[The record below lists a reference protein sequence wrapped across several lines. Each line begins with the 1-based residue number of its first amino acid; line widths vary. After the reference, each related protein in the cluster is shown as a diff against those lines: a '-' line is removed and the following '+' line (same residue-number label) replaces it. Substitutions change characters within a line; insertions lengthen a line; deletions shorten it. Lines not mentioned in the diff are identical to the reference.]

1 MMLDLRSSRCLAR
14 MSRGFKSTRESPV
27 LSAESK
33 MKITFQ
39 DIGWKSKV
47 AQKRATFS
55 ISINKLIIIGNC
67 IQKGQTLF
75 SYLAKDKNN
84 RSIIIT
90 YLDGKEK

>member
-1 MMLDLRSSRCLAR
+1 

-55 ISINKLIIIGNC
+55 ISINKLIAEGC
-67 IQKGQTLF
+67 LLEKGQVLY
-75 SYLAKDKNN
+75 SYLAEDEKARK
-84 RSIIIT
+84 IIVT
-90 YLDGKEK
+90 FVDGQKREKK